1 MMGQQPRTD
10 SLFYYFRLEDQIPD
24 EHLLKRLDRFIDF
37 GFVRERLRDTYS
49 AIGRPSIDP
58 EVLLRLLLV
67 GYLYGITSERRLIEE
82 VRMHLA
88 YRWFSRL
95 GFEREIPD
103 HSTFSKNR
111 HGRFRGVGVFLEVFE
126 EIVRRCLEAGL
137 VEGKRLTVDGTM
149 VTANASPQRGT
160 KPERLGEVA
169 KVSRTVRDYLADL
182 ARENPVSEDENK
194 PAPRSVAARYISTTD
209 PDACWASKLGARSVP
224 SYLNHYLI
232 DNASCIIL
240 GVEAT
245 QARFRQETL
254 AARRMLARVKERFGI
269 CAEGVGADKAYGSGE
284 FLAWLLERSIQ
295 PYIPVI
301 DRSHQTHRHFTRD
314 QFQYD
319 QVENVFRCPQ
329 GQTLRYRGMDRQAQG
344 YLYQTAESQCR
355 GCPVKKRCTGG
366 STRRLFVHWHEPAR
380 QTARELAQTSAYA
393 CSKRERNKI
402 EALFSELKLR
412 VGLRRVRL
420 RRLWNVSEQFYL
432 AATAQNLKRL
442 VRFLAQRASVPIPC
456 ST

>member
-10 SLFYYFRLEDQIPD
+10 SLFYYFRLEDQIPND
-24 EHLLKRLDRFIDF
+24 HLLKRLDRFIDF
-37 GFVRERLRDTYS
+37 AFVRERLRDTYS
-49 AIGRPSIDP
+49 AVGRPSIDP

-67 GYLYGITSERRLIEE
+67 GYLYGITSERRLMEE

-111 HGRFRGVGVFLEVFE
+111 HGRFRGTGVFLEVFE
-126 EIVRRCLEAGL
+126 EIVRRCLKAGL

-169 KVSRTVRDYLADL
+169 RVSRTVRDYLADL
-182 ARENPVSEDENK
+182 ARENPVLEDEPK
-194 PAPRSVAARYISTTD
+194 PAPRSVAARYVSTTD

-232 DNASCIIL
+232 DNASCVIL

-254 AARRMLARVKERFGI
+254 AARRMLARVKEQFDI

-301 DRSHQTHRHFTRD
+301 DRRHQTHQHFTRD

-355 GCPVKKRCTGG
+355 GCPIKKRCTGG
-366 STRRLFVHWHEPAR
+366 STRRIFVHWHEPAR
-380 QTARELAQTSAYA
+380 QTARELAQTPAYA
-393 CSKRERNKI
+393 RSKRERNKI

-442 VRFLAQRASVPIPC
+442 VRFLAQRESVPIPC

>member
-24 EHLLKRLDRFIDF
+24 DHLLKRLDRFIDF

-49 AIGRPSIDP
+49 AMGRPSIDP

-111 HGRFRGVGVFLEVFE
+111 HGRFRNVGVFLEVFE
-126 EIVRRCLEAGL
+126 EIVRRCLEVGL

-149 VTANASPQRGT
+149 VTANASPRRGT

-169 KVSRTVRDYLADL
+169 KVSRTVREYLADL

-194 PAPRSVAARYISTTD
+194 PAPRSV
-209 PDACWASKLGARSVP
+209 
-224 SYLNHYLI
+224 
-232 DNASCIIL
+232 
-240 GVEAT
+240 
-245 QARFRQETL
+245 

-301 DRSHQTHRHFTRD
+301 DRRHQTHRHFTRD

-442 VRFLAQRASVPIPC
+442 VRFPAQRASVPIPC